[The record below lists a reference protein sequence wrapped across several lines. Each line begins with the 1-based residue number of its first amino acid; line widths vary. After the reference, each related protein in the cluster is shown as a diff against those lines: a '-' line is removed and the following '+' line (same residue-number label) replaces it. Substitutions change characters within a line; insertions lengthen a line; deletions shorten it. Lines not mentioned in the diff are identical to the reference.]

1 VKLLGIQACDVTA
14 LVFDMDG
21 TLYENLDYYRF
32 QESSQVERL
41 AGFLGISPSE
51 AAERLGAAREAR
63 RAAALPATSM
73 ANHFLTLGVDMPSI
87 IRWREEA
94 LDPRQ
99 WLTAD
104 SRLDAALA
112 LLAQRFRLALL
123 TNNPRSVGR
132 ASLQALG
139 VAARFEQVIGLDDT
153 GKSKP
158 SAEPFIAACRGLGL
172 PFVLRFH
179 RGQAGRGHR
188 ACPGVGNGGN
198 PRAGRKGCLRTAG
211 LLWPLDIRPVVG
223 RPLTGPDRRST
234 TGRRR
239 RS

>member
-1 VKLLGIQACDVTA
+1 MKLLGIQACDVAA

-63 RAAALPATSM
+63 RTAALPATSM
-73 ANHFLTLGVDMPSI
+73 ANHFLALGVDMPSI

-99 WLTAD
+99 WLTED

-112 LLAQRFRLALL
+112 ILAQRFRLVLL

-139 VAARFEQVIGLDDT
+139 VAARFERVIGLDDT

-172 PFVLRFH
+172 PVASCVSIGDRQDVDIEPALALGMGGILV
-179 RGQAGRGHR
+179 RGVRDVYELPAFF
-188 ACPGVGNGGN
+188 
-198 PRAGRKGCLRTAG
+198 G
-211 LLWPLDIRPVVG
+211 LSV
-223 RPLTGPDRRST
+223 
-234 TGRRR
+234 
-239 RS
+239 

>member
-1 VKLLGIQACDVTA
+1 MKLLGIQACDVAA

-63 RAAALPATSM
+63 RAAALPATSL

-172 PFVLRFH
+172 PFSSCVSI
-179 RGQAGRGHR
+179 G
-188 ACPGVGNGGN
+188 
-198 PRAGRKGCLRTAG
+198 
-211 LLWPLDIRPVVG
+211 
-223 RPLTGPDRRST
+223 DRREVDIEPALALGMGGILVRGARDVYELPAFFGLST
-234 TGRRR
+234 
-239 RS
+239 

>member
-1 VKLLGIQACDVTA
+1 MKLLGIQACDVAA

-112 LLAQRFRLALL
+112 LLARRFRLALL

-172 PFVLRFH
+172 PFSSCVSIGDRQDVDIEPALALGMGGILV
-179 RGQAGRGHR
+179 RGARDVYELP
-188 ACPGVGNGGN
+188 AFF
-198 PRAGRKGCLRTAG
+198 G
-211 LLWPLDIRPVVG
+211 L
-223 RPLTGPDRRST
+223 ST
-234 TGRRR
+234 
-239 RS
+239 

>member
-1 VKLLGIQACDVTA
+1 
-14 LVFDMDG
+14 
-21 TLYENLDYYRF
+21 
-32 QESSQVERL
+32 
-41 AGFLGISPSE
+41 
-51 AAERLGAAREAR
+51 
-63 RAAALPATSM
+63 M

-172 PFVLRFH
+172 PFSSCVSIGDRQDVDIEPALALGMGGILV
-179 RGQAGRGHR
+179 RGARDVYELP
-188 ACPGVGNGGN
+188 AFF
-198 PRAGRKGCLRTAG
+198 G
-211 LLWPLDIRPVVG
+211 L
-223 RPLTGPDRRST
+223 ST
-234 TGRRR
+234 
-239 RS
+239 

>member
-172 PFVLRFH
+172 PFSSCVSIGDRQDVDIEPALALGMGGILV
-179 RGQAGRGHR
+179 RGARDVYELP
-188 ACPGVGNGGN
+188 AFF
-198 PRAGRKGCLRTAG
+198 G
-211 LLWPLDIRPVVG
+211 L
-223 RPLTGPDRRST
+223 ST
-234 TGRRR
+234 
-239 RS
+239 

>member
-1 VKLLGIQACDVTA
+1 MKLLGIQACDVTA

-112 LLAQRFRLALL
+112 LLARRFRLALL

-172 PFVLRFH
+172 PFSSCVSIGDRQDVDIEPALALGMGGILV
-179 RGQAGRGHR
+179 RGARDVYELP
-188 ACPGVGNGGN
+188 AFF
-198 PRAGRKGCLRTAG
+198 G
-211 LLWPLDIRPVVG
+211 L
-223 RPLTGPDRRST
+223 ST
-234 TGRRR
+234 
-239 RS
+239 

>member
-1 VKLLGIQACDVTA
+1 MKLLGIQACDVTA

-172 PFVLRFH
+172 PFSSCVSIGDRQDVDIEPALALGMGGILV
-179 RGQAGRGHR
+179 RGARDVYELP
-188 ACPGVGNGGN
+188 AFF
-198 PRAGRKGCLRTAG
+198 G
-211 LLWPLDIRPVVG
+211 L
-223 RPLTGPDRRST
+223 ST
-234 TGRRR
+234 
-239 RS
+239 

>member
-1 VKLLGIQACDVTA
+1 VKLLGIQACDVAA

-172 PFVLRFH
+172 PFASCVSIGDRQDVDIEPALALGMGGILV
-179 RGQAGRGHR
+179 RGARDVYELP
-188 ACPGVGNGGN
+188 AFF
-198 PRAGRKGCLRTAG
+198 G
-211 LLWPLDIRPVVG
+211 L
-223 RPLTGPDRRST
+223 ST
-234 TGRRR
+234 
-239 RS
+239 

>member
-1 VKLLGIQACDVTA
+1 VKLLGIQACDVAA

-172 PFVLRFH
+172 PFSSCVSIGDRQDVDIEPALALGMGGILV
-179 RGQAGRGHR
+179 RGARDVYELP
-188 ACPGVGNGGN
+188 AFF
-198 PRAGRKGCLRTAG
+198 G
-211 LLWPLDIRPVVG
+211 L
-223 RPLTGPDRRST
+223 ST
-234 TGRRR
+234 
-239 RS
+239 